1 MDITNPVIQLCLQG
15 SRAEF
20 EHRPE
25 DARALYRQA
34 WEAHR
39 DDYEACIAAHYLAR
53 SHDKPEEVL
62 RWNELALEHAQ
73 AVKDEKVAAFY
84 PSLYLNLGSAHEK
97 LGNQIEAQR
106 YYQLAAGLGSSISRI
121 EPPQPSANR
130 FAREFIIFPLVD
142 AAQTRAGVAQA
153 VGFRGYA
160 SRERNAFPADRGN
173 VG

>member
-1 MDITNPVIQLCLQG
+1 MDSANPVIQLCIQG

-25 DARALYRQA
+25 DARALYQSA
-34 WEAHR
+34 WEARR

-53 SHDKPEEVL
+53 FQESPAETL

-97 LGNQIEAQR
+97 LGNQEEAQR
-106 YYQLAAGLGSSISRI
+106 FYELAARLGVVH
-121 EPPQPSANR
+121 QP
-130 FAREFIIFPLVD
+130 D
-142 AAQTRAGVAQA
+142 
-153 VGFRGYA
+153 
-160 SRERNAFPADRGN
+160 
-173 VG
+173 